1 MEFLGKIIKSLI
13 RNKEAECNVPSLGH
27 TNVVLSLMLANI
39 SWNRFGE
46 QDKQNR
52 TYQFSKMVFSRQAN
66 KFLFNFYA
74 EWILN
79 PWHLIF
85 RGDLIIKLNY
95 MAITYQILSNS
106 FPKQI
111 WFQTELVNFNGSFM
125 WLLGLLLVFCLA
137 RWPNEL

>member
-27 TNVVLSLMLANI
+27 TNFVLSLMLANI
-39 SWNRFGE
+39 SWHRFGE

-52 TYQFSKMVFSRQAN
+52 TYQFSKMVSSRLRLISFCSTFMQN
-66 KFLFNFYA
+66 G
-74 EWILN
+74 
-79 PWHLIF
+79 PWPLIS
-85 RGDLIIKLNY
+85 RGDLIIILNY
-95 MAITYQILSNS
+95 IDIAYQILSNS